1 MSGTGVTRTPPTL
14 GIILAGGL
22 SRRMGGGDKP
32 LLVLEGRTLLAHA
45 AGRLAPQC
53 ESLILNANGDPSR
66 FEGAD
71 LPVVPD
77 SVPGYPGPLAG
88 ILAGLE
94 WAAAHCPEVEWTV
107 SVPGDTP
114 FIPGDLVR
122 RLHEARRGTGLP
134 LACAASGA
142 KVHYAV
148 GLWPV
153 RLRHD
158 LFQAI
163 TEQNMR
169 RLGDWVKLH
178 GCAEA
183 AWAADPVDP
192 FFNINTPEELAQAE
206 DLLRRG
212 RLQ

>member
-1 MSGTGVTRTPPTL
+1 MSGTGVTMPPPTL

-32 LLVLEGRTLLAHA
+32 LLSLGARPLLAHA
-45 AGRLAPQC
+45 AERLAPQC
-53 ESLILNANGDPSR
+53 VSLILNANGDPSR
-66 FEGAD
+66 FEGAG

-77 SVPGYPGPLAG
+77 SIPGHPGPLAG

-94 WAAAHCPEVEWTV
+94 WAAARCPEIEWAV

-122 RLHEARRGTGLP
+122 RLHEAREAAGLP

-142 KVHYAV
+142 EVHYAV

-158 LFQAI
+158 LHRAV
-163 TEQNMR
+163 TEQSMR
-169 RLGDWVKLH
+169 RLGDWIQLH

-183 AWAADPVDP
+183 AWIADPVDP

-206 DLLRRG
+206 DLLRRE
-212 RLQ
+212 RVR

>member
-1 MSGTGVTRTPPTL
+1 VSGTRVQPPTL
-14 GIILAGGL
+14 GVILAGGL

-32 LLVLEGRTLLAHA
+32 LLSLGARPLLEHV

-53 ESLILNANGDPSR
+53 ASLILNANGDPNR
-66 FEGAD
+66 FRSAGI
-71 LPVVPD
+71 PVVPD
-77 SVPGYPGPLAG
+77 SVPGCPGPLAG

-94 WAAAHCPEVEWTV
+94 WAAACRPEIEWAV

-122 RLHEARRGTGLP
+122 RLHEARSDAGMP

-142 KVHYAV
+142 EVHYAV
-148 GLWPV
+148 ALWPV
-153 RLRHD
+153 RLRQE
-158 LFQAI
+158 LRQAI

-183 AWAADPVDP
+183 AWTADPVDP
-192 FFNINTPEELAQAE
+192 FFNINTPAELAQAD
-206 DLLRRG
+206 DLLRRE
-212 RLQ
+212 RLR